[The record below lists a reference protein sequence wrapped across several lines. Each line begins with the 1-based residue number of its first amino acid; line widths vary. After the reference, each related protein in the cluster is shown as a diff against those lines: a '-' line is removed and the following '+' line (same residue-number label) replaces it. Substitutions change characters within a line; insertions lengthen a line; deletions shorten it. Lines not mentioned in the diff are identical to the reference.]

1 MAGPGLSS
9 QVAAERLEQ
18 HGPNC
23 LPKPA
28 RLSFVRLFILQFK
41 SAFIYVLLAAFIA
54 CLLLGQFLNAIFIF
68 AVLLLNAIIGTV
80 QEYSAQQAADALSKM
95 VPSQT
100 KVIRDGHPKLVDSMS
115 LVPGDYILL
124 TNGDRIGADIKIEKH
139 NQFKVDESAL
149 TGESLAVN
157 KTDLAFAGTLVT
169 HGRAEGE
176 VVATGAR
183 TQIGQIAALVRQG
196 GSAKPPLMQRIERF
210 TLIIAIATL
219 VIIALIFGL
228 TLLRGADLSQ
238 VFLLGVALAV
248 SAIPEGLPAA
258 ITVALAIGMKRMSQ
272 ANVIVRKL
280 VAVES
285 LGSCTYIA
293 SDKTGT
299 LTVNEMTISQISL
312 LSGERYH
319 VSGTGLSP
327 TGLVHKHGH
336 GVPVSAGRDPQLHR
350 LALTGV
356 LANEAHLIF
365 EAEQGHGDQIHADG
379 DGVDLAFL
387 TLGYKLNLEMD
398 KTKQPPQERLFAYE
412 SENQFSASINLI
424 EGRSVISVK
433 GAVEK
438 LLTMCQLDEQQTQ
451 AVLDETHW
459 LARHGYRVLAL
470 ASGEV
475 NDSLLEPDFLG
486 LDFLG
491 LVAMSDPLREDA
503 IEAVALCQQAQIK
516 VAMITGD
523 HPVTAL
529 ALARQLKLAKDSDAV
544 ITGEQLTNAQQ
555 QSVTDFDRLIA
566 SHRVFARVQPRQKM
580 EITESLIRQG
590 EFVAMTG
597 DGVNDA
603 PALKHA
609 HVGIAMGR
617 KGTDVARES
626 ADLVL
631 TDDRFSSIVK
641 GIIEGRI
648 VYNNI
653 RKVIYLL
660 ISTGAAELLL
670 FILSVLFAQPIPL
683 FPLQILW
690 LNLVTN
696 GVQDV
701 ALAFEPGEG
710 HEIDQPPRKPSEPI
724 FDRLMLER
732 LIVSALWMGIMA
744 FGLFSLV
751 LAMGN
756 SENDARNLTLML
768 MVLFENVHALNS
780 RSERNSLLRMPM
792 LSNPLLLF
800 GIVLAQGIHIGAS
813 YTPGLSQ
820 ALGISPIGLGQWLI
834 LLSAASTLLFIDEY
848 HKRLW
853 RQQHRPKVRQ
863 ATADRQLE

>member
-1 MAGPGLSS
+1 M
-9 QVAAERLEQ
+9 
-18 HGPNC
+18 
-23 LPKPA
+23 
-28 RLSFVRLFILQFK
+28 
-41 SAFIYVLLAAFIA
+41 
-54 CLLLGQFLNAIFIF
+54 GQLLNAIFIF

-124 TNGDRIGADIKIEKH
+124 TNGDRIGADIRIERH

-365 EAEQGHGDQIHADG
+365 EAEQGHADQIHADG

-398 KTKQPPQERLFAYE
+398 KAKQPPQERLFAYE

-424 EGRSVISVK
+424 EGRSVVSVK

-475 NDSLLEPDFLG
+475 SDPHHLVQEPDFLG

-529 ALARQLKLAKDSDAV
+529 ALARQLKLANDQDGV
-544 ITGEQLTNAQQ
+544 ITGEQLTQAQQ
-555 QSVTDFDRLIA
+555 QSLTDFDSLIA
-566 SHRVFARVQPRQKM
+566 NHRVFARVQPRQKM